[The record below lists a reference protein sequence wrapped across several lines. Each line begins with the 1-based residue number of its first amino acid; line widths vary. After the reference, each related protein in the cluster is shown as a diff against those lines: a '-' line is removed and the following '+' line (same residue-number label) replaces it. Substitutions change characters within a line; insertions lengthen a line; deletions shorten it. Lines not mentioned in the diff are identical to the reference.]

1 MLRIEDDALAELH
14 AVVNVKEDG
23 TVQILDLGS
32 SEGSKVNGEAVSG
45 NADLASGDTISV
57 GPINIALTIETPEE
71 AVEEA
76 TQPVPEEEEE
86 VENTDQVPE
95 AIVAAAASEAAAEES
110 GNASIA
116 DAGEDVMAFIMRSG
130 TASSDAGVDRKKA
143 KVLEVAEIWADAVM
157 DVKHYD
163 PLQPAYLWVHPRVT
177 GGASSDFR
185 WAGSPR
191 LREAGLAAGSN
202 AVRSARRAS

>member
-76 TQPVPEEEEE
+76 KG
-86 VENTDQVPE
+86 
-95 AIVAAAASEAAAEES
+95 ACS
-110 GNASIA
+110 
-116 DAGEDVMAFIMRSG
+116 R
-130 TASSDAGVDRKKA
+130 
-143 KVLEVAEIWADAVM
+143 
-157 DVKHYD
+157 
-163 PLQPAYLWVHPRVT
+163 
-177 GGASSDFR
+177 GGGGGR
-185 WAGSPR
+185 EHRPSPR
-191 LREAGLAAGSN
+191 SHRGCGGQ
-202 AVRSARRAS
+202 RSRR